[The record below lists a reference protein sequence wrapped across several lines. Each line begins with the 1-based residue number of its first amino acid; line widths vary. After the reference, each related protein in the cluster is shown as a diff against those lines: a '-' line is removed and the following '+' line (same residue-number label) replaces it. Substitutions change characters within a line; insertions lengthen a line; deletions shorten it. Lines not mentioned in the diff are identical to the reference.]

1 MKRFTKAIV
10 AIMLTVAV
18 VCAAGC
24 TKPDDPSY
32 PNNGGNNGGGNN
44 GGDGGGGNATELPAG
59 MYLGVIGFN
68 QQLYT
73 KPITRLD
80 ASAIN
85 ETKQFIDGLQLGG
98 ATLLYHAVN
107 TSLDMLASNA
117 IPKDLINVSIVNFT
131 DGLDEGSY
139 TMNSNYSSGA
149 EYLQAVTQRIR
160 NEKVGTKKIGA
171 HTIGIQGNDVESYD
185 ISVFL
190 NNLNGISS
198 LPDEDF
204 VTYVHNVTNFDEVRE
219 AFREIAEKLHEKNTN
234 SIMTLRPPAPDPNYR
249 VRFTFDI
256 TTVEPNDALQSQK
269 YIEGVYITNSEGKG
283 VLTNVQYRG
292 VTSTSGTT
300 VTAVEMNP
308 PFAVFEF
315 EGMGNSDN
323 SEFNNQTIVHLQE
336 WKYNA
341 SENVWRHNTEF
352 TSSGNTE
359 ISNNYYSSLVMLN
372 LDCSQSLG
380 QEKFSLLKTYAKEF
394 VDVLKT
400 N

>member
-1 MKRFTKAIV
+1 MQKFMKAIA

-18 VCAAGC
+18 VCAVGC
-24 TKPDDPSY
+24 TKPDDPNN
-32 PNNGGNNGGGNN
+32 PNNGGNNGGGGN
-44 GGDGGGGNATELPAG
+44 GGGTNPSELPAG

-73 KPITRLD
+73 RPITRLD
-80 ASAIN
+80 VVTIQQ
-85 ETKQFIDGLQLGG
+85 TKDFIENLSMGG

-107 TSLDMLASNA
+107 ISLDMLASNG
-117 IPKDLINVSIVNFT
+117 IPKDLIYVSVVNFT

-139 TMNSNYSSGA
+139 TFSNYNSGT

-160 NEKVGTKKIGA
+160 NERIGTKNIGA

-185 ISVFL
+185 IPVFL

-204 VTYVHNVTNFDEVRE
+204 DTYVHNVTNFDEVRE
-219 AFREIAEKLHEKNTN
+219 AFREIAEKLHEKNIN
-234 SIMTLRPPAPDPNYR
+234 AIMTIRPPAPDPNTR

-283 VLTNVQYRG
+283 VLTNVQYKG

-308 PFAVFEF
+308 PFAVFKF
-315 EGMGNSDN
+315 EGMANANN
-323 SEFNNQTIVHLQE
+323 SEFNNQTIAHLQE

-341 SENVWRHNTEF
+341 NANVWRHNTEF

-359 ISNNYYSSLVMLN
+359 ITNNYYSSLVMLN

>member
-1 MKRFTKAIV
+1 MQKFMKAIA

-24 TKPDDPSY
+24 TKPDG
-32 PNNGGNNGGGNN
+32 PNNGENGGNDDGNGGGGSGSN
-44 GGDGGGGNATELPAG
+44 TELPAG

-73 KPITRLD
+73 KPITHLD
-80 ASAIN
+80 ATAIN
-85 ETKQFIDGLQLGG
+85 ETKQFIVGLQLGG

-107 TSLDMLASNA
+107 TSLDMLASNG

-139 TMNSNYSSGA
+139 TFSNYSSGA

-160 NEKVGTKKIGA
+160 NERIGTKKIGA

-185 ISVFL
+185 IPVFL

-204 VTYVHNVTNFDEVRE
+204 DTYVHNVTNFDEVRT
-219 AFREIAEKLHEKNTN
+219 AFKEIAEKLHEKNTN
-234 SIMTLRPPAPDPNYR
+234 AIMTLRPPAPDPNTR

-283 VLTNVQYRG
+283 VLTNVQYKG
-292 VTSTSGTT
+292 VTSTSGAT

-315 EGMGNSDN
+315 EGMGNVDN

-341 SENVWRHNTEF
+341 SANVWRHNTEF

-359 ISNNYYSSLVMLN
+359 ITNNYYSSLVMLN

>member
-1 MKRFTKAIV
+1 MKTIAAVMLAV
-10 AIMLTVAV
+10 AMICV
-18 VCAAGC
+18 AGC
-24 TKPDDPSY
+24 TKPGDPNE
-32 PNNGGNNGGGNN
+32 PNNGGNNNGGNGGGNGNGVN
-44 GGDGGGGNATELPAG
+44 GGSLPAG

-73 KPITRLD
+73 RPITRLD
-80 ASAIN
+80 AATIQQ
-85 ETKQFIDGLQLGG
+85 TKDFIDGLDMGG

-107 TSLDMLASNA
+107 TSLDMLASNS
-117 IPKDLINVSIVNFT
+117 IPQDLINVSIVNFT

-139 TMNSNYSSGA
+139 TMNSNYNSGA

-160 NEKVGTKKIGA
+160 NERVGTKKIGA

-185 ISVFL
+185 IPVFL

-198 LPDEDF
+198 LPDPNEGF
-204 VTYVHNVTNFDEVRE
+204 ENYVHNVTSFDEVRE
-219 AFREIAEKLHEKNTN
+219 AFKEIAEKLHEKNIN
-234 SIMTLRPPAPDPNYR
+234 AIMTLRPPAPDPNTR

-269 YIEGVYITNSEGKG
+269 YIEGVYITNSNGKG

-308 PFAVFEF
+308 PFSVFEF
-315 EGMGNSDN
+315 EGMGNADN
-323 SEFNNQTIVHLQE
+323 SEFNNQTIAHLQE

-341 SENVWRHNTEF
+341 NANVWRHNTEF

-359 ISNNYYSSLVMLN
+359 ITNNYYSSLVMLN

-380 QEKFSLLKTYAKEF
+380 QDKFRLLKTYAKEF